1 MGTPFLFVHRVR
13 FEEIDAAGI
22 VYFARFFTW
31 CHDAMAA
38 MLDPI
43 EGGYAGLVRT
53 RKLGFPA
60 VHVEA
65 DYLSPLRFGDEVHVH
80 VHVEKAGR
88 SSAHMRFE
96 MTRGDDGRK
105 VATLRHVM
113 ALTDLTAFRSTPL
126 PDDVQGG
133 AREPY
138 VGPPPPRCHPEAEG
152 RRTPRLSAPDVGS
165 FGRCAPSG

>member
-1 MGTPFLFVHRVR
+1 MGTPFLYVHRVR

-38 MLDPI
+38 MLEPLD
-43 EGGYAGLVRT
+43 GGYVALVRT
-53 RKLGFPA
+53 RKLGLPA

-65 DYLSPLRFGDEVHVH
+65 DYVSPLKFGDEVRVA

-88 SSAHMRFE
+88 SSVSMRFE
-96 MTRGDDGRK
+96 LTRGDDGRK
-105 VATLRHVM
+105 VATVKHVM

-126 PDDVQGG
+126 PEDVR
-133 AREPY
+133 AVLER
-138 VGPPPPRCHPEAEG
+138 HM
-152 RRTPRLSAPDVGS
+152 APFS
-165 FGRCAPSG
+165 